1 MMTVRTRK
9 KTRKY
14 RGTRTHGWG
23 IVRTHRKSGMR
34 GGVGMAGAKSHHW
47 IQVVKGYRPPLG
59 KSGFTRPPTVVK
71 DTRTINISHL
81 EAMLPSLIKKEQ
93 AAKKGT
99 SYEINLT
106 KLGYDKLLAQ
116 GSATVPMNITVE
128 EASERATEKIKAAG
142 GKVKTVK

>member
-1 MMTVRTRK
+1 MTVRTRK

-47 IQVVKGYRPPLG
+47 IQVVKGIRPPLG
-59 KSGFTRPPTVVK
+59 KRGFTRPPPVVK
-71 DTRTINISHL
+71 DANTINISHI
-81 EAMLPSLIKKEQ
+81 EAMLPSLVKNEK
-93 AAKKGT
+93 AAMKGT

-106 KLGYDKLLAQ
+106 ELGYDKLLAQ
-116 GSATVPMNITVE
+116 GSATKPMNITVK
-128 EASERATEKIKAAG
+128 EASERAIEKIKAAG
-142 GKVKTVK
+142 GKVKTAK